1 MLLLLLVFSLLCAF
15 SLFLFNRLLVFRV
28 DCGRFYLVIVVVFF
42 VAVTSIDWRALLFF
56 ASFSDTIQ
64 FDDRNNKT
72 QQWNVPND
80 WVYVCMCLLLLFFFL
95 YLQRLR
101 LNVLRLLRSK
111 KFPRVY
117 DSFLMHVFNSV
128 FLLLLLPFRCVCV
141 YMYHHVFQPLTNNT
155 VFFSAF
161 FLQYTP
167 YHPNWYFLFRSVEV
181 KRTKKYLIFYAKHKK
196 FYRLCYKIEK
206 CYEIKFLRN

>member
-1 MLLLLLVFSLLCAF
+1 MLLLLVFSLLCAF

-28 DCGRFYLVIVVVFF
+28 DCGRFYLVIVVVF
-42 VAVTSIDWRALLFF
+42 S
-56 ASFSDTIQ
+56 
-64 FDDRNNKT
+64 
-72 QQWNVPND
+72 
-80 WVYVCMCLLLLFFFL
+80 LLLLLLTGVHFYSSLLLAIQFNSTTEITKRSNEMYRTIEFMCVCVCYYYFFL

-117 DSFLMHVFNSV
+117 DSFLMHVFNSM

-155 VFFSAF
+155 VFFLPF
-161 FLQYTP
+161 FTVHTIP
-167 YHPNWYFLFRSVEV
+167 S
-181 KRTKKYLIFYAKHKK
+181 KLILSF
-196 FYRLCYKIEK
+196 
-206 CYEIKFLRN
+206 

>member
-1 MLLLLLVFSLLCAF
+1 MLLLLVFSLLCAF

-28 DCGRFYLVIVVVFF
+28 DCGRFYLVIVVVF
-42 VAVTSIDWRALLFF
+42 S
-56 ASFSDTIQ
+56 
-64 FDDRNNKT
+64 
-72 QQWNVPND
+72 
-80 WVYVCMCLLLLFFFL
+80 LLLLLLTGVHFYSSLLLAIQFNSTTEITKRSNEMYRTIEFMCVCVCYYYFFL

-181 KRTKKYLIFYAKHKK
+181 KTIFFLIFCGKYKK
-196 FYRLCYKIEK
+196 
-206 CYEIKFLRN
+206 

>member
-1 MLLLLLVFSLLCAF
+1 MLLLLVFSLLCAF

-28 DCGRFYLVIVVVFF
+28 DCSRFYLVIVVVF
-42 VAVTSIDWRALLFF
+42 S
-56 ASFSDTIQ
+56 
-64 FDDRNNKT
+64 
-72 QQWNVPND
+72 
-80 WVYVCMCLLLLFFFL
+80 LLLLLLTGVHFYSSLLLAIQFNSTTEITKRSNEMYRTIEFMCVCVCYYYFFL

-155 VFFSAF
+155 VFFLPFFYSTLHTIQTGTF
-161 FLQYTP
+161 FLDQ
-167 YHPNWYFLFRSVEV
+167 WKSKQFFF
-181 KRTKKYLIFYAKHKK
+181 LIFCGK
-196 FYRLCYKIEK
+196 YKK
-206 CYEIKFLRN
+206 CYQPRL